1 MKFQIYTDG
10 GSRGN
15 PGPSAF
21 AFLIFDTS
29 GQMVAAHKEC
39 IGVTTNNVAEYR
51 AIVASLEEA
60 RKRGAQEV
68 ESFMD
73 SELACRQLQGKYK
86 VNQPHLKVLV
96 EKVRILATSFKKI
109 TYNHVPR
116 ENEKIQLADSLV
128 NDALDEAA
136 LRRR

>member
-1 MKFQIYTDG
+1 
-10 GSRGN
+10 
-15 PGPSAF
+15 
-21 AFLIFDTS
+21 L
-29 GQMVAAHKEC
+29 VAAHKEC

-51 AIVASLEEA
+51 AILASLEEA
-60 RKRGAQEV
+60 KRRGAAEV

-96 EKVRILATSFKKI
+96 GKVRDLTAGFKRI

-116 ENEKIQLADSLV
+116 ENERIQLADSLV
-128 NDALDEAA
+128 NEALDEAA
-136 LRRR
+136 LRSRKT